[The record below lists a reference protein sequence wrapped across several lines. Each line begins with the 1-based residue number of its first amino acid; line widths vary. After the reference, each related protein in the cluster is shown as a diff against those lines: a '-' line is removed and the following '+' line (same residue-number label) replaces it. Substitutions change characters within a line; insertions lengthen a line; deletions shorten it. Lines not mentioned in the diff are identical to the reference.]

1 MPMPLPV
8 GISTFEDIIRG
19 GYLYVDKTPWIYELV
34 RHPKGPYFLSRPR
47 RFGKS
52 LMVSILAEVFAGN
65 RALFKGLWIDSSDYE
80 WQPHPI
86 IRIDFSL
93 NPVTNASEL
102 EEAIKKEVN
111 LIAQQNQLTLSD
123 GKSHQQFR
131 ELIYKLYGE
140 GQVVILIDEYDKP
153 IIDNLSNIEE
163 AKRIR
168 ELLKSFYTVI
178 KGMDQYV
185 RFVFL
190 TGISKF
196 SKVGVFSGLNNLED
210 LTMSPA
216 FSAAVGITEQELRD
230 NFGEHITSLAAQEEL
245 SEEELLAKIKTWYD
259 GFCFS
264 VACQPVYNPYSLLLL
279 FKQKLFENYWFET
292 GTPSFLV
299 KLIKE
304 RDYDIRKLDPLT
316 VGKSAFSSYELE
328 KLNVVPILFQTG
340 YLSIKGY
347 NKKRRLYDLSYPNYE
362 VENSFLEYL
371 LDDFSRVDK
380 GSTDPLLW
388 QLLDALE
395 ASDFDEFFEIMA
407 IFFANVPYDIQIAK
421 ERYYQTIFYLILKL
435 MGLKVDAEARTNK
448 GRIDTVVELDSG
460 IIIFEFKL
468 DGTAAEALQQIKQ
481 RDYAQKYRILGKKIY
496 LVGVNFD
503 SKKREI
509 AAWQMEEDED

>member
-1 MPMPLPV
+1 MLKPLPI
-8 GISTFEDIIRG
+8 GFSTFRKIICG
-19 GYLYVDKTPWIYELV
+19 GYLYVDKTKWIYEMV
-34 RHPKGPYFLSRPR
+34 KDPAGVYFLSRPR

-52 LMVSILAEVFAGN
+52 LLASTLSELFAGN
-65 RALFKGLWIDSSDYE
+65 RELFEGLWIEQSDYQWE
-80 WQPHPI
+80 THPI

-230 NFGEHITSLAAQEEL
+230 NFGEYITSLAAQEEL

-299 KLIKE
+299 K
-304 RDYDIRKLDPLT
+304 
-316 VGKSAFSSYELE
+316 VS
-328 KLNVVPILFQTG
+328 
-340 YLSIKGY
+340 
-347 NKKRRLYDLSYPNYE
+347 
-362 VENSFLEYL
+362 
-371 LDDFSRVDK
+371 
-380 GSTDPLLW
+380 
-388 QLLDALE
+388 
-395 ASDFDEFFEIMA
+395 
-407 IFFANVPYDIQIAK
+407 
-421 ERYYQTIFYLILKL
+421 
-435 MGLKVDAEARTNK
+435 
-448 GRIDTVVELDSG
+448 
-460 IIIFEFKL
+460 
-468 DGTAAEALQQIKQ
+468 
-481 RDYAQKYRILGKKIY
+481 
-496 LVGVNFD
+496 
-503 SKKREI
+503 
-509 AAWQMEEDED
+509 